1 MKEEEIRRNMH
12 KLEEMQDDLE
22 HVMHELQAGEEEQE
36 RSQTWY
42 RFQLE
47 EQMYYAQRIPFLK
60 SELEEQNTCIQEA
73 ECSYNRML
81 QEVRSEL
88 WQKQEAC
95 EEEMENYERELREA
109 QENESRE

>member
-1 MKEEEIRRNMH
+1 MKEEEIRRNMY
-12 KLEEMQDDLE
+12 KMEEMQDDLE
-22 HVMHELQAGEEEQE
+22 HVKHKMQAGEEEQE
-36 RSQTWY
+36 RSQAWY

-47 EQMYYAQRIPFLK
+47 EQMYYAQRMPFLK
-60 SELEEQNTCIQEA
+60 SGLEEQNACIQEA

-109 QENESRE
+109 QENESGE